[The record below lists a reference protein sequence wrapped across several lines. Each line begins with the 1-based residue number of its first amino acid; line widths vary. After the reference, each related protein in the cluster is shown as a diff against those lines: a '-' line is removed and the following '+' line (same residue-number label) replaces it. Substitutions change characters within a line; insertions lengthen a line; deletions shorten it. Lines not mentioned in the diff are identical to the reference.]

1 MLSRCVQLRS
11 SVRVQFGKHSVSYV
25 NMLRAAVKS
34 LPSLQVPIISYNHV
48 SDDYSIIQNQLTSDL
63 FKPKSL
69 LLGITGAFFPSMEYH
84 FLPEYRKYALEL
96 KTLGKLENIYVI
108 SINDAFTLRVFAE
121 EIDAE
126 YEMVYISDFSGELCR
141 SLGATLNLERIGE
154 RSRPFR
160 CVVENSEVSQLEIE
174 EDWRVTSKTR
184 VHRMMTQISPYAPY
198 PRSIYKT

>member
-1 MLSRCVQLRS
+1 MYFRS
-11 SVRVQFGKHSVSYV
+11 SRYVKLGKHTVSCV
-25 NMLRAAVKS
+25 NMLRAAVKT
-34 LPSLQVPIISYNHV
+34 LPSIRVPVISYDHT
-48 SDDYSIIQNQLTSDL
+48 SDNYNITPSQPTQDL

-96 KTLGKLENIYVI
+96 KALGQLENIYVL
-108 SINDAFTLRVFAE
+108 SINDANVLRVFAE

-126 YEMVYISDFSGELCR
+126 YEMVYISDSTGELSRC
-141 SLGATLNLERIGE
+141 LGTTSQLDRIGE

-160 CVVENSEVSQLEIE
+160 CIVENSQVSRMEVE

-184 VHRMMTQISPYAPY
+184 VHRLLTQISPYPPY
-198 PRSIYKT
+198 PGSIYKT